1 MNFVKTLGILLSIAL
16 LCSAASAATENKD
29 LPTQSEVSTFVG
41 GLAPTGNYAD
51 SVSTAATAQHPT
63 WKWDI
68 WTDAAGSQMISF
80 YYSENSAKGYGSM
93 YYNELGQVSGCT
105 GSYTLV
111 KSYTGEAVQDATVTE
126 TKPIDI
132 STEALVVETVTEAIV

>member
-1 MNFVKTLGILLSIAL
+1 MKLGTILGTLLILAL

-29 LPTQSEVSTFVG
+29 LPTQSEVSTFVS
-41 GLAPTGNYAD
+41 GLATTNFVAVASEASLKD
-51 SVSTAATAQHPT
+51 HPT

-80 YYSENSAKGYGSM
+80 YYSENSAKGYGSL
-93 YYNELGQVSGCT
+93 YYDELGQVSGCT

-111 KSYTGEAVQDATVTE
+111 KSYTGEAVKE
-126 TKPIDI
+126 
-132 STEALVVETVTEAIV
+132 ETVTISKEKAPCFSMGMNP